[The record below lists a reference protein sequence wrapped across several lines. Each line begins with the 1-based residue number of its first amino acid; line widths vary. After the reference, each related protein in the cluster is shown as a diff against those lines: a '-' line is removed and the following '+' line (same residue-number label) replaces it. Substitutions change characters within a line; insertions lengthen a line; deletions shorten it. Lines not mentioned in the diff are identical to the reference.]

1 MILGIYRCTQS
12 LPTVKLIHLQSSAMK
27 TAQTAT
33 DLVRAYLREIGKVP
47 LLTHEEEIYYGK
59 QVKRVTGLYEVKE
72 SLAAQLGH
80 EPTLDEWAKAA
91 DLDIK
96 DLNTAIAEG
105 EFAKRKMVEANLRL
119 VVSVAKKYIK
129 RNVDLLDLIQE
140 GSIGMQRGVEKFDPT
155 KGYRFST
162 YAYWWIRQAI
172 TRAIAEKGR
181 TIRLPIHIT
190 EKLNKIKKAQ
200 RYLSQQL
207 GRAPSVGELAEEL
220 ELTPRQVREYLE
232 RARLPLSLDLRLG
245 DNHDTELGEMLE
257 DTNATPEEFVVQ
269 SSLSTDLERL
279 MSSLTTQQREVISL
293 RYGLADGQSM
303 TLARIGEMLNISRE
317 RVRQIEREA
326 LTKLRKSKI
335 SINEY
340 LAS

>member
-1 MILGIYRCTQS
+1 
-12 LPTVKLIHLQSSAMK
+12 MK

-33 DLVRAYLREIGKVP
+33 DLVRTYLREIGRVP
-47 LLTHEEEIYYGK
+47 LLTHEQEILYGK
-59 QVKRVTGLYEVKE
+59 QVQRSSALQTVREALSAEYGR
-72 SLAAQLGH
+72 
-80 EPTLDEWAKAA
+80 EPTPQEWAKASDVA
-91 DLDIK
+91 DSEELTKI
-96 DLNTAIAEG
+96 IAAG
-105 EFAKRKMVEANLRL
+105 ELAKRKMVEANLRL

-140 GSIGMQRGVEKFDPT
+140 GTIGMQRGVEKFDPT

-200 RYLSQQL
+200 RQLSQKL
-207 GRAPSVGELAEEL
+207 GRAPTAGELATEL
-220 ELTPRQVREYLE
+220 ELTTKQVREYLE
-232 RARLPLSLDLRLG
+232 RARLPLSLDLRVG
-245 DNHDTELGEMLE
+245 DNQDTELGELLE
-257 DTNATPEEFVVQ
+257 DTGASPEEFVMQ
-269 SSLSTDLERL
+269 SSLATDLDLL
-279 MSSLTTQQREVISL
+279 MADLTPQQREVLIL
-293 RYGLADGQSM
+293 RFGLADGQAL
-303 TLARIGEMLNISRE
+303 TLAKIGDRLNISRE

-326 LTKLRKSKI
+326 LTKLRKRKADMDQ
-335 SINEY
+335 Y

>member
-1 MILGIYRCTQS
+1 
-12 LPTVKLIHLQSSAMK
+12 MK

-33 DLVRAYLREIGKVP
+33 DLVRTYLREIGRVP
-47 LLTHEEEIYYGK
+47 LLTHEEEIFYGK
-59 QVKRVTGLYEVKE
+59 QVQRSCALHQSSE
-72 SLAAQLGH
+72 SLATQLGRQ
-80 EPTLDEWAKAA
+80 PTLEEWAKATKLEPA
-91 DLDIK
+91 E
-96 DLNTAIAEG
+96 LNEAIADG
-105 EFAKRKMVEANLRL
+105 EIAKRKMVEANLRL

-172 TRAIAEKGR
+172 TRAIAEKAR

-200 RYLSQQL
+200 RQLSQKL
-207 GRAPSVGELAEEL
+207 GRAPTAGELADEL
-220 ELTPRQVREYLE
+220 ELTPKQVREYLE
-232 RARLPLSLDLRLG
+232 KARLPLSLDLRLG
-245 DNHDTELGEMLE
+245 DNYDTELGEMLE
-257 DTNATPEEFVVQ
+257 DPGASPEEFVMQ
-269 SSLSTDLERL
+269 SSLSYDLDRL
-279 MSSLTTQQREVISL
+279 MGDLTPQQREVITL
-293 RYGLADGQSM
+293 RFGLTDGQAL
-303 TLARIGEMLNISRE
+303 TLARIGEILNISRE

-326 LTKLRKSKI
+326 LTKLRKSKA
-335 SINEY
+335 SMDEY

>member
-1 MILGIYRCTQS
+1 MTLPPTPS
-12 LPTVKLIHLQSSAMK
+12 LPKSSAMK

-33 DLVRAYLREIGKVP
+33 DLVRTYLREIGRVP
-47 LLTHEEEIYYGK
+47 LLTHEEEIFYGK
-59 QVKRVTGLYEVKE
+59 QVQRSCALHESRE
-72 SLAAQLGH
+72 SLATQLGH
-80 EPTLDEWAKAA
+80 QPTLEEWATATNLEPA
-91 DLDIK
+91 E
-96 DLNTAIAEG
+96 LNEAIADG
-105 EFAKRKMVEANLRL
+105 EIAKRKMVEANLRL

-172 TRAIAEKGR
+172 TRAIAEKAR

-200 RYLSQQL
+200 RQLSQKL
-207 GRAPSVGELAEEL
+207 GRAPTAGELAQEL
-220 ELTPRQVREYLE
+220 ELTPKQVREYLE
-232 RARLPLSLDLRLG
+232 KARLPLSLDLRLG
-245 DNHDTELGEMLE
+245 DNYDTELGEMLE
-257 DTNATPEEFVVQ
+257 DPGASPEEFVMQ
-269 SSLSTDLERL
+269 SSLSYDLDRL
-279 MSSLTTQQREVISL
+279 MGDLTPQQREVITL
-293 RYGLADGQSM
+293 RFGLTDGQAL
-303 TLARIGEMLNISRE
+303 TLARIGEILNISRE

-326 LTKLRKSKI
+326 LSKLRKSKA
-335 SINEY
+335 NMDEY

>member
-1 MILGIYRCTQS
+1 
-12 LPTVKLIHLQSSAMK
+12 MK

-33 DLVRAYLREIGKVP
+33 DLVRTYLREIGRVP
-47 LLTHEEEIYYGK
+47 LLTHEEEIFLGK
-59 QVKRVTGLYEVKE
+59 QVQRSTALYEARE
-72 SLAAQLGH
+72 CLANNLGRQ
-80 EPTLDEWAKAA
+80 PTLEEWATAVKIELAE
-91 DLDIK
+91 
-96 DLNTAIAEG
+96 LNEAIANG
-105 EFAKRKMVEANLRL
+105 ETAKRKMVEANLRL

-172 TRAIAEKGR
+172 TRAIAEKAR

-200 RYLSQQL
+200 RQLSQKL
-207 GRAPSVGELAEEL
+207 GRAPTAAELAQEL
-220 ELTPRQVREYLE
+220 ELTPKQVREYLE
-232 RARLPLSLDLRLG
+232 KARLPLSLDLRLG
-245 DNHDTELGEMLE
+245 DNYDTELGEMLE
-257 DTNATPEEFVVQ
+257 DPGASPEEFVMQ
-269 SSLSTDLERL
+269 SSLSYDLERL
-279 MSSLTTQQREVISL
+279 MAELTPQQKEVITL
-293 RYGLADGQSM
+293 RFGLNDGQAL
-303 TLARIGEMLNISRE
+303 TLAKIGEILNISRE

-326 LTKLRKSKI
+326 LTKLRKSKA
-335 SINEY
+335 SMDEY